1 MNLLIRLADYHESLG
16 RYKESDYVDNL
27 MLRLSKS
34 EDGEDLIKGVEWK
47 NPRFK
52 PENLQQ
58 MEAKI
63 YPEGFHYYTDLD
75 IPSARTMLEM
85 IPEEDRTLEN
95 VSDSFGDA
103 LSSGTDK
110 VIVDGEPDKFYFI
123 LELDSDKK
131 EIEAADLTVSE
142 ENRRGNFLLAL
153 NRLYQIL
160 KPYNGWKIVC
170 DLRHSTSW
178 PMVKTM
184 VQKGWITVNPGP
196 GKKIQ
201 DVTKDESGQIMD
213 IRTREHYLG
222 GERMH
227 EFKGKLNLPDTF
239 PYQRR
244 NN

>member
-1 MNLLIRLADYHESLG
+1 MNLLVRLAKYHESKG
-16 RYKESDYVDNL
+16 RFKESDYIDNL

-58 MEAKI
+58 MESEI

-75 IPSARTMLEM
+75 IPNARRMIEM
-85 IPEEDRTLEN
+85 MPEEYRTLEN
-95 VSDSFGDA
+95 VSNEFGDA
-103 LSSGTDK
+103 LSSSTDK
-110 VIVDGEPDKFYFI
+110 VIVDGEENKFYFI

-142 ENRRGNFLLAL
+142 ENRRANFLLAL
-153 NRLYQIL
+153 KRLYDIL

-184 VQKGWITVNPGP
+184 VQKGWITVKPGP

-244 NN
+244 NS

>member
-1 MNLLIRLADYHESLG
+1 MNLLIKLAQYHDSKGHL
-16 RYKESDYVDNL
+16 KESDYVDNL

-52 PENLQQ
+52 PENLQE
-58 MEAKI
+58 MESEI

-75 IPSARTMLEM
+75 IPSARTMIEM
-85 IPEEDRTLEN
+85 LPEENRTLQN
-95 VSDSFGDA
+95 ISDSFGDA
-103 LSSGTDK
+103 VSSGTDK
-110 VIVDGEPDKFYFI
+110 VIVDGEEDKFYFI

-142 ENRRGNFLLAL
+142 ENRRTNFLLAL
-153 NRLYQIL
+153 NRLYQVL

-184 VQKGWITVNPGP
+184 VQKGWITVKPGP
-196 GKKIQ
+196 DKKIQ
-201 DVTKDESGQIMD
+201 DVIKDESGQIMD
-213 IRTREHYLG
+213 ITTREHYLG

-227 EFKGKLNLPDTF
+227 QFKGKLNLPDIF